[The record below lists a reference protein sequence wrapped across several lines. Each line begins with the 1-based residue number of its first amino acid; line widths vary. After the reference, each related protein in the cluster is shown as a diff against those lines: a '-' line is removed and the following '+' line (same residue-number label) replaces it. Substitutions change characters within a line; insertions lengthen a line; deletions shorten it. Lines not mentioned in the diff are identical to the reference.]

1 MLATNTS
8 KETLLSVANPT
19 TGLSLTQT
27 RKVFQALAFAAHKH
41 RDQRRKDAGASPYIN
56 HPIALAD
63 ILVNEGDV
71 TDHVVLCAAILHDT
85 IEDTET
91 SYDELVRAFGRE
103 IADVVAEVT
112 DDKALDPAVRKAL
125 QIDHAAHASPRAKL
139 VKLADKTCNL
149 RDLAATPP
157 LEWTIERRQEY
168 FDWSKRVIEGV
179 RGTNAQLEA
188 AFDAAFTARGSA
200 RVSSATSG
208 S

>member
-1 MLATNTS
+1 MLTINTS
-8 KETLLSVANPT
+8 KETLLSISNPP
-19 TGLSLTQT
+19 TGLSFTQT

-63 ILVNEGDV
+63 ILVNEGGV

-91 SYDELVRAFGRE
+91 TYEELVDAFGRE

-112 DDKALDPAVRKAL
+112 DDKSLLKAERKLL
-125 QIDHAAHASPRAKL
+125 QIEHAAHASPRAKL

-149 RDLAATPP
+149 RDIATTPP
-157 LEWTIERRQEY
+157 ADWSEERRREY
-168 FDWSKRVIEGV
+168 FEWAKQVVAGV
-179 RGTNAQLEA
+179 RGANPALEA
-188 AFDAAFTARGSA
+188 AFDKACLTGI
-200 RVSSATSG
+200 
-208 S
+208 

>member
-1 MLATNTS
+1 M
-8 KETLLSVANPT
+8 SVSNPT
-19 TGLSLTQT
+19 TGLSFTQT

-63 ILVNEGDV
+63 ILVNEGGI

-91 SYDELVRAFGRE
+91 TYEELVVAFGRE

-112 DDKALDPAVRKAL
+112 DDKSLDKAERKLL
-125 QIDHAAHASPRAKL
+125 QIEHAAHASSRAKL

-149 RDLAATPP
+149 RDIATTPP
-157 LEWTIERRQEY
+157 ADWSEQRRREY
-168 FDWSKRVIEGV
+168 FDWAKKVVAGV
-179 RGTNAQLEA
+179 RGANAALEA
-188 AFDAAFTARGSA
+188 AFDKAAMANG
-200 RVSSATSG
+200 
-208 S
+208 

>member
-8 KETLLSVANPT
+8 KETLLSVSNPT
-19 TGLSLTQT
+19 TGLSFTQT

-63 ILVNEGDV
+63 ILVNEGGI

-91 SYDELVRAFGRE
+91 TYEELVVAFGRD

-112 DDKALDPAVRKAL
+112 DDKSLDQAERKLL
-125 QIDHAAHASPRAKL
+125 QIERAAHASPRAKL

-149 RDLAATPP
+149 RDIATTPP
-157 LEWTIERRQEY
+157 ADWSEERRREY
-168 FDWSKRVIEGV
+168 FEWAKKVVAGV
-179 RGTNAQLEA
+179 RGSNAALEA
-188 AFDAAFTARGSA
+188 AFDEACCAGR
-200 RVSSATSG
+200 
-208 S
+208 

>member
-1 MLATNTS
+1 M
-8 KETLLSVANPT
+8 SVSNPT
-19 TGLSLTQT
+19 SGLSFTQT

-63 ILVNEGDV
+63 ILVNEGGI

-91 SYDELVRAFGRE
+91 TYEELVVAFGRE

-112 DDKALDPAVRKAL
+112 DDKSLDKAERKLL
-125 QIDHAAHASPRAKL
+125 QIEHAAHASPRAKL

-149 RDLAATPP
+149 RDIATTPP
-157 LEWTIERRQEY
+157 ADWSEERRRAY
-168 FDWSKRVIEGV
+168 FEWAKKVVAGV
-179 RGTNAQLEA
+179 RGANAALEA
-188 AFDAAFTARGSA
+188 AFDTAAIANG
-200 RVSSATSG
+200 
-208 S
+208 

>member
-1 MLATNTS
+1 MLRVKNS
-8 KETLLSVANPT
+8 KETPLSASNPT
-19 TGLSLTQT
+19 TGLSFTQT

-63 ILVNEGDV
+63 ILVNEGGI

-91 SYDELVRAFGRE
+91 TYEELVVAFGRE

-112 DDKALDPAVRKAL
+112 DDKLLNKAERKLL
-125 QIDHAAHASPRAKL
+125 QIEHAAHASPQAKL

-149 RDLAATPP
+149 RDIATTPP
-157 LEWTIERRQEY
+157 ADWSDQRRREY
-168 FDWSKRVIEGV
+168 FEWAKKVVAGV
-179 RGTNAQLEA
+179 RGSNLALEA
-188 AFDAAFTARGSA
+188 AFDKACL
-200 RVSSATSG
+200 SG
-208 S
+208 G

>member
-1 MLATNTS
+1 MLVTNTS
-8 KETLLSVANPT
+8 KETLLSVSNPT
-19 TGLSLTQT
+19 TGLSFTQT

-63 ILVNEGDV
+63 ILVNEGGV

-91 SYDELVRAFGRE
+91 TYEELVVAFGRE

-112 DDKALDPAVRKAL
+112 DDKSLDKAERKLL
-125 QIDHAAHASPRAKL
+125 QIEHAAHASPRAKL

-149 RDLAATPP
+149 RDIATTPP
-157 LEWTIERRQEY
+157 A
-168 FDWSKRVIEGV
+168 DWSDQRRRAYFEWAKKVVAGV
-179 RGTNAQLEA
+179 RGSNPALEA
-188 AFDAAFTARGSA
+188 AFDKACLTGS
-200 RVSSATSG
+200 
-208 S
+208 